1 MRMKKKSFWYPVAN
15 IRNRFLFGSYGKDV
29 YIEPGVVINRPRYV
43 HIGDHVRIKQLT
55 NINLHASDKKSKE
68 GLLFLGNSVTIA
80 QGCIISAYHRIVIGE
95 NTGIG
100 PYTLITDNA
109 RKAGDVSGPSKEQEV
124 VLGYVDIGPDCM
136 IGFNSCIFMNV
147 TIGQHCI
154 IGATSVVTRDIPAYS
169 IAAGSP
175 AKVIKQFD
183 FDKREWVRVSGDD
196 ISHGMMGHG
205 MGEPH

>member
-1 MRMKKKSFWYPVAN
+1 MKKKWFLYPVAN
-15 IRNRFLFGSYGKDV
+15 IKNRFLFGAYGKDV
-29 YIEPGVVINRPRYV
+29 YIEPGVVINRPRFV
-43 HIGDHVRIKQLT
+43 QLGDHVRIKRNT
-55 NINLHASDKKSKE
+55 SINLHPKDKRSKG
-68 GLLFLGNSVTIA
+68 GLLFLGNGVTIA

-175 AKVIKQFD
+175 AKVIKRFD
-183 FDKREWVRVSGDD
+183 FNKREWVKVSG
-196 ISHGMMGHG
+196 
-205 MGEPH
+205 E